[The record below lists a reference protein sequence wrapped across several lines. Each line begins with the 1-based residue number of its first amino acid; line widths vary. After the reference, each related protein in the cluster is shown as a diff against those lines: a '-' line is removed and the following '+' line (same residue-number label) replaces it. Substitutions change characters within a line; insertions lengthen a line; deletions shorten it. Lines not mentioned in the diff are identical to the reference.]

1 MLSDLRNSGLPYQIK
16 PVNIGAGDQFKPEF
30 LAISPNNKM
39 PALVDHQPA
48 DGGAPQSVFES
59 GEILLYLAEK
69 TGRFLPADSRGR
81 VAVLE
86 WLFWQMAGL
95 GPMSGQ
101 MGHFNVYAPEQIPY
115 AIERYNNE
123 VRRLHGVMDK
133 RLADSAYLGGAEYS
147 IADMASY
154 PWIGAYDKLP
164 VDFAAFPH
172 LKRWHDA
179 IAARPATQR
188 AYALRQQVNPD
199 AGKPLS
205 DAERKHL
212 FGQR

>member
-1 MLSDLRNSGLPYQIK
+1 
-16 PVNIGAGDQFKPEF
+16 
-30 LAISPNNKM
+30 
-39 PALVDHQPA
+39 
-48 DGGAPQSVFES
+48 
-59 GEILLYLAEK
+59 
-69 TGRFLPADSRGR
+69 
-81 VAVLE
+81 
-86 WLFWQMAGL
+86 
-95 GPMSGQ
+95 
-101 MGHFNVYAPEQIPY
+101 
-115 AIERYNNE
+115 
-123 VRRLHGVMDK
+123 MDK
-133 RLADSAYLGGAEYS
+133 RLANSAYLGGEAYS

-172 LKRWHDA
+172 LKRWHEA